1 MIARSFARLLARSL
15 KTFCSPLDLDP
26 SPLFSARLPPDKNQ
40 DDLERASAR
49 FKEIQN
55 AYEVLSDKQ
64 ERSWYDNHRDA
75 ILKGGQ
81 GGGGS
86 SQYQAGGDGV
96 GGGEPPDSDFDLFP
110 FFSATCFSGYGSGE
124 KGFYAVYEDV
134 FSRLAENELDESSSG
149 SGSGGESGGGGGKG
163 GAAAANAAAARAS
176 LRERR
181 FPSFGSADTPWE
193 QVSKFY
199 DCWGELFFAF
209 WVFSRERE
217 RGDEER
223 ERKEKL
229 TFSFL
234 SFLSNN
240 TLPRSRLRHLQVLC
254 LVRRVQ
260 PCLCPEPQGS

>member
-1 MIARSFARLLARSL
+1 MLARSL

-75 ILKGGQ
+75 ILR

-86 SQYQAGGDGV
+86 GAGGGGGGGSQYQAGGDGF
-96 GGGEPPDSDFDLFP
+96 GGGQPPDSDFDLFP
-110 FFSATCFSGYGSGE
+110 FFSATCFSGYGGDE

-134 FSRLAENELDESSSG
+134 FSRLAESELNESAEAR
-149 SGSGGESGGGGGKG
+149 GGGGG
-163 GAAAANAAAARAS
+163 GAAAARARAS

-181 FPSFGSADTPWE
+181 FPSFGGADTPWE

-199 DCWGELFFAF
+199 DCWGEFFVSPFF
-209 WVFSRERE
+209 WSFKKRE
-217 RGDEER
+217 G
-223 ERKEKL
+223 
-229 TFSFL
+229 
-234 SFLSNN
+234 
-240 TLPRSRLRHLQVLC
+240 
-254 LVRRVQ
+254 
-260 PCLCPEPQGS
+260 